1 MELCGPADTGALQAG
16 DALAAATSGADAA
29 GNSNGDNSC
38 CEAALTAHPCNIRRF
53 KLEPVAAAAAAA
65 LPAKFGCHASAPWL
79 LAAQLLAAQLAD
91 WKLTRQGCMC
101 VLMLASILSS
111 AAWSAL
117 ISSLR
122 LCFSSIILCICLSS
136 CCNKIVG
143 YKQQDSTCLC
153 DVRGASCTLMAR
165 DTHVP
170 AHPDACHY
178 CGQQTAS
185 TQHASTVGLSTKL
198 HLVDN

>member
-1 MELCGPADTGALQAG
+1 MVLRTQVLCRQVMLWLLQPRVRMLLVTAT
-16 DALAAATSGADAA
+16 ATTAAARLLSQRTPAISA
-29 GNSNGDNSC
+29 GSNLS
-38 CEAALTAHPCNIRRF
+38 LWQQQRLLPCRQKI
-53 KLEPVAAAAAAA
+53 
-65 LPAKFGCHASAPWL
+65 GCHASAPWL

-101 VLMLASILSS
+101 VLMVASILSS

-136 CCNKIVG
+136 CCRKIVG

-153 DVRGASCTLMAR
+153 ELRGASCTLMAR